1 MSTSLVIPKQQRYI
15 CYPIQHK
22 CIRLG
27 GTFLATDSCSNR
39 WHFSTGDRDS
49 PSTHSLEPTSDAT
62 RQRHK
67 VNWETANGTV
77 QFYALDGE
85 TLRTAALRRGVVS
98 PHNGRAQVINCRGLG
113 TCGTCAVELRKG
125 TVHPVERQIKEEL
138 RLSLLPHG
146 GVNQPESLRLAC
158 QIQVHS
164 DLEVIKR
171 SGFWGQN
178 YEELS
183 DYNECK
189 TFLGHLEYILDNRSP
204 KETGKDVDKRGNS

>member
-1 MSTSLVIPKQQRYI
+1 M
-15 CYPIQHK
+15 
-22 CIRLG
+22 
-27 GTFLATDSCSNR
+27 DSCSNR

-67 VNWETANGTV
+67 
-77 QFYALDGE
+77 
-85 TLRTAALRRGVVS
+85 
-98 PHNGRAQVINCRGLG
+98 VINCRGLG

-204 KETGKDVDKRGNS
+204 KETGKDVDKR